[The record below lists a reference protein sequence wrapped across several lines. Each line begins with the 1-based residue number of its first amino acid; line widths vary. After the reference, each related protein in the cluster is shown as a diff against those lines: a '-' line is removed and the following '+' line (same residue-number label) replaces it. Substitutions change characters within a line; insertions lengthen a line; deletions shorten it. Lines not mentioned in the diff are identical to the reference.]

1 MHARV
6 LICRFSYAIMD
17 SNYKREDNFMNKK
30 IIILLA
36 SLLVLFSVV
45 FSFATVT
52 SASSNYD
59 ATLTVTAN
67 GSTQTYTGSFMEMRG
82 KVNSVLS
89 SPSVRTEC
97 VLTLNRD
104 TVVDV
109 VYPTFTASTNANS
122 HLTIDLNGYDLHFTN
137 ISNAS
142 NLISM
147 AGIGSFTIDGEG
159 ADGDISTLTYDG
171 MAGLIY
177 TKNSDN
183 SLITIKNTNFVF
195 NGMALGFADNNQ
207 YPHQPMFNLISGN
220 VTFDNVRV
228 NYTGKYAVAVEGS
241 TGGANISD
249 LHPPFIQANGTADIK
264 INNSEF
270 IDTNTKGIMTYGIL
284 ASGASTKVTVTD
296 SKFHAYNV
304 VYQSQSRQVVSFT
317 DCELSATNAIFCGVG
332 TVDVTDTAIDL
343 DGCALTAS
351 GIKANFKLG
360 SGNSFIYAASLPT
373 SGYTVPEDFA
383 FVPRGEGV
391 YILTSTL
398 GYPTL
403 SMPAYYQ
410 SGMVFQRGETITVKG
425 FCDTNGNTV
434 TVTLGDM
441 TATATVSGGEWSV
454 ELPAMEATTGLT
466 LTVIENE
473 PENTYPTVYSDVA
486 IGDVFILSGQSNM
499 DYQAKYLQDYEEF
512 LANADNFDNLRGYL
526 VPNSYRH
533 GEDKVGA
540 GTWYKLD
547 KSNIGDFSAIGYVMA
562 TKLAAELSD
571 VTVAIVDATYPGSI
585 AKTWIDIDTYKE
597 HFGASHT
604 DVKTYEAYLAFY
616 QANGRCPTSSSEL
629 SQWVGKSYQR
639 VVASCYDSMIAF
651 FDGYAAKATV
661 WYQGEGDLGRVS
673 EYPAYYKAL
682 TDSFRSTF
690 NNDEMAFIVIQLAPY
705 STGTSIDNFRA
716 MQNTLS
722 SIDPYTY
729 VVATSN
735 EGAIYNDEEFINNGD
750 ISLVFVHTSVKSP
763 IGLNAADVVLD
774 RVYNLDGANK
784 ALEIVSI
791 ARDGDAVIVTFNQ
804 NVATGGVDEVLGFEL
819 AGAGGTFVMADA
831 VIDGNTVTLTA
842 GGVASP
848 TEVRYGFGSF
858 YIEYQDGTIV
868 VPKPGYNGGTETS
881 TTLTFVDINGNVH
894 TITRDADEVLRSCIP
909 GNVTSES
916 GAPLGVFSV
925 TVE

>member
-1 MHARV
+1 
-6 LICRFSYAIMD
+6 
-17 SNYKREDNFMNKK
+17 MNKR
-30 IIILLA
+30 IITLFTLLLA
-36 SLLVLFSVV
+36 LVIAV
-45 FSFATVT
+45 FSLATVS
-52 SASSNYD
+52 SASTNYD
-59 ATLTVTAN
+59 ATLTVTS
-67 GSTQTYTGSFMEMRG
+67 GGTTETYTGTFMEMRNR
-82 KVNSVLS
+82 VNTALA
-89 SPSVRTEC
+89 SPTVKTEC

-104 TVVDV
+104 TTVDV
-109 VYPTFTASTNANS
+109 KYPTFTANTNSNA
-122 HLTIDLNGYDLHFTN
+122 HLTLDLNGYDLHFN
-137 ISNAS
+137 NRENAS
-142 NLISM
+142 NLFNIF
-147 AGIGSFTIDGEG
+147 GIGSLTIDGEG
-159 ADGDISTLTYDG
+159 ENGELSTLTYDG

-177 TKNSDN
+177 TKNSESGVFTVKN
-183 SLITIKNTNFVF
+183 INLIF

-207 YPHQPMFNLISGN
+207 YPHQPMFNLIAGD
-220 VTFDNVRV
+220 VTIDNVHV
-228 NYTGKYAVAVEGS
+228 TYTGKYAVAVEGS
-241 TGGANISD
+241 TGGTDISK
-249 LHPPFIQANGTADIK
+249 LHPPFIQANGTANIR
-264 INNSEF
+264 ISNSEF

-360 SGNSFIYAASLPT
+360 SGNSFIYASLMPT

-391 YILTSTL
+391 YMLTSTL

-410 SGMVFQRGETITVKG
+410 SGMVFQRGEAITVKG

-562 TKLAAELSD
+562 TKLAAELDD
-571 VTVAIVDATYPGSI
+571 VTIAIVDATYPGSI

-604 DVKTYEAYLAFY
+604 DVKTYDAYLAFY

-629 SQWVGKSYQR
+629 SQWVGKSYQS

-651 FDGYAAKATV
+651 FDGYSAKATV

-682 TDSFRSTF
+682 TDSFRRTF

-716 MQNTLS
+716 MQNTLP

-735 EGAIYNDEEFINNGD
+735 EGAIYNDEEFINNAD
-750 ISLVFVHTSVKSP
+750 LSLVFVHTSVKSP
-763 IGLNAADVVLD
+763 IGLNAADVALD
-774 RVYNLDGANK
+774 KVYNLDGANK

-791 ARDGDAVIVTFNQ
+791 TKNGSTVTVTFNQ

-819 AGAGGTFVMADA
+819 AGAGGAFVMADA

-842 GGVASP
+842 SGVASP
-848 TEVRYGFGSF
+848 AQVRYGFGSF

-868 VPKPGYNGGTETS
+868 VPKSAYNGGAETS
-881 TTLTFVDINGNVH
+881 TTLTFIDINGNVH

-909 GNVTSES
+909 GNITSES
-916 GAPLGVFSV
+916 GAPLGVFSA
-925 TVE
+925 TVA